1 MKLIYSLSFLSFL
14 SFSASAFNV
23 DSMMKVS
30 ESEQED
36 YFLVSGGGHGREY
49 VYVTLSELISDGN
62 NKSHEVVFDASN
74 VTVWPVVAEPS
85 EIIVSSGEQVKVKI
99 AKNYVP
105 SGADRIFGITFTP
118 DVLSEEQEK
127 TYNISLGYKSWFIV
141 PGSEPLV
148 GNVSAGKGE
157 HKGDYVIS
165 NKTNKVMN
173 VKITYCNAPDGK
185 DCMVQ
190 MAIRPYSDK
199 KVSLGDK
206 VTSTEV
212 DFYTV
217 SGDQNTPVKKIKL

>member
-14 SFSASAFNV
+14 SFAASAFNV
-23 DSMMKVS
+23 DSMTKVS

-99 AKNYVP
+99 AKNYVS
-105 SGADRIFGITFTP
+105 SGVDRIFGITFTP
-118 DVLSEEQEK
+118 DVLDENQGK
-127 TYNISLGYKSWFIV
+127 VYNISLGYKSWFII
-141 PGSEPLV
+141 PGSDPLA
-148 GNVSAGKGE
+148 GDVSARKGE
-157 HKGDYVIS
+157 RKGDYIIS
-165 NKTNKVMN
+165 NNTNKVMN
-173 VKITYCNAPDGK
+173 VKFTYCNSPGGK
-185 DCMVQ
+185 DCVVYMTT
-190 MAIRPYSDK
+190 RPYSDK

-206 VTSTEV
+206 VTSTEIG
-212 DFYTV
+212 FYTI
-217 SGDQNTPVKKIKL
+217 SGDKNTPVKKVKL

>member
-14 SFSASAFNV
+14 SFAASAFNV
-23 DSMMKVS
+23 DSMTKVS

-99 AKNYVP
+99 AKNYVS
-105 SGADRIFGITFTP
+105 SGVDRIFGITFTP
-118 DVLSEEQEK
+118 DVLDENQGK
-127 TYNISLGYKSWFIV
+127 VYNISLGYKSWFIV
-141 PGSEPLV
+141 PGSDPLA
-148 GNVSAGKGE
+148 GDVSARKGE
-157 HKGDYVIS
+157 RKGDYVIS
-165 NKTNKVMN
+165 NNTNKVMN
-173 VKITYCNAPDGK
+173 VKFTYCNSPGGK
-185 DCMVQ
+185 DCVVQ
-190 MAIRPYSDK
+190 MTTRPYSDK

-206 VTSTEV
+206 VTSTEIG
-212 DFYTV
+212 FYTI
-217 SGDQNTPVKKIKL
+217 SGDKNTPVKKIKL